1 MWGWGVGTQI
11 LERHDWTTLS
21 KQCVNRRTHAKPS
34 NPPLGKPEPASRIG
48 EMILLCMVGQ
58 RGACFC
64 QFS

>member
-11 LERHDWTTLS
+11 LERQDWTALS
-21 KQCVNRRTHAKPS
+21 KQCVNGCTHAKLS
-34 NPPLGKPEPASRIG
+34 NLGKSEPASRIG
-48 EMILLCMVGQ
+48 EMILLCRVGQ